1 MQHNFADFLKF
12 SCFLNEVS
20 TKFQIRLKPRRSP
33 SRSFSGRLKYSVKD
47 PWKKHLNFMF
57 SYSKSYCWWFRN
69 PAITSWGIGSLSHYL
84 QRFSTI
90 QGGWEWDFWTINR
103 YVKIYSPKV
112 LKSWPLGW
120 VSFFVFTF
128 LFATSEFWHNS
139 HRAQNS
145 AVASPSVLQRG
156 SKSNSVLE
164 KSEPQFVS
172 PDFSCHQKV
181 LRVELTTSKKEHLLP
196 MRKLYEIRA
205 FFSVSLVFN
214 WGHPN
219 SEIRTW

>member
-1 MQHNFADFLKF
+1 MVQKF
-12 SCFLNEVS
+12 SDHQL
-20 TKFQIRLKPRRSP
+20 RLVVYPVIYKVLAP
-33 SRSFSGRLKYSVKD
+33 SKAVGNGISEPLTVCKD
-47 PWKKHLNFMF
+47 
-57 SYSKSYCWWFRN
+57 
-69 PAITSWGIGSLSHYL
+69 
-84 QRFSTI
+84 
-90 QGGWEWDFWTINR
+90 
-103 YVKIYSPKV
+103 IYSPKV

-120 VSFFVFTF
+120 VSF
-128 LFATSEFWHNS
+128 LFSRSLFKTTKFWHNS
-139 HRAQNS
+139 HRAQSS

-156 SKSNSVLE
+156 SKSNSVLK